1 MKTKLLVFLL
11 IFTVKCFSQTKMIE
25 RIDWKGTK
33 KMNQNFM
40 TDFIQSKVGAQIDSL
55 KLVND
60 VDALTRLNGISKV
73 TFEVNPSAL
82 GNCNVTYTV
91 VEDFSIIPNLAL
103 WTTVVTTAYRIGLYD
118 YNFLGRNNTIG
129 GFYQF
134 NGVSSFGLNYSAPFL
149 FNTKLG
155 LEASFQKL
163 GSIEPIFFE
172 GTSAQYQYFN
182 TAAEL
187 LGVYRLNYRNSIKLG
202 LSVFNEDYKYRN
214 GATSPKVTQVLN
226 VNKYLFKSNYLFN
239 NLKYDYYLVEG
250 FRNDT
255 YFQVVKTE
263 DMFEDNFII
272 GWNDFSYFKRVGANG
287 NWANRMRLGLAT
299 NDETPFAP
307 FAVDN
312 NINIRGV
319 GNIIDRGTGTIVL
332 NTEFRKTLYEKKWF
346 VLQGNT
352 FVDAGT
358 WRQPGENWSD
368 FLNEKNVRVYSG
380 LGLRFI
386 HKTIFNATFRI
397 DYGFGLTQNSN
408 NGLVFGIGQYF

>member
-1 MKTKLLVFLL
+1 MNTNLFAFLL
-11 IFTVKCFSQTKMIE
+11 IFSMNCFSQTKIIE
-25 RIDWKGTK
+25 SIEWEGTK
-33 KMNQNFM
+33 KMNKNFM
-40 TDFIQSKVGAQIDSL
+40 TDFIQSKVGVNLDSL

-73 TFEVNPSAL
+73 TFDVSTSIQ
-82 GNCNVTYTV
+82 GNYNVIYTI
-91 VEDFSIIPNLAL
+91 VEDFSIIPNVAL

-149 FNTKLG
+149 FNTKFG
-155 LEASFQKL
+155 LEASVQKL

-187 LGVYRLNYRNSIKLG
+187 LGVYRLNYKNAVKLG
-202 LSVFNEDYKYRN
+202 LSVFNEDYQYRN
-214 GATSPKVTQVLN
+214 GATSPDVTQTLN

-239 NLKYDYYLVEG
+239 NLKYDYYLVSG
-250 FRNDT
+250 FRNDS

-263 DMFEDNFII
+263 GEAQNNFII
-272 GWNDFSYFKRVGANG
+272 GWNDLSYFKRIGKTG
-287 NWANRMRLGLAT
+287 NWASRLRLGLSS
-299 NDETPFAP
+299 NDESPFSP

-312 NINIRGV
+312 NLNIRGV
-319 GNIIDRGTGTIVL
+319 GNIIDRGTGTIVF
-332 NTEFRKTLYEKKWF
+332 NTEYRTTLFEKKWF
-346 VLQGNT
+346 VLQGNA
-352 FVDAGT
+352 FVDSGS
-358 WRQPGENWSD
+358 WRNPGGSFDD
-368 FLNEKNVRVYSG
+368 FADADNIRVYSG

-397 DYGFGLTQNSN
+397 DYGYGITK
-408 NGLVFGIGQYF
+408 NGNQGFVFGIGQYF

>member
-1 MKTKLLVFLL
+1 MRTILFAFLL
-11 IFTVKCFSQTKMIE
+11 IFSMNCFSQSKIIE
-25 RIDWKGTK
+25 SIDWKGTK
-33 KMNQNFM
+33 KMNKNFM
-40 TDFIQSKVGAQIDSL
+40 TDFIQSKVGDNLDSL
-55 KLVND
+55 KLAND

-73 TFEVNPSAL
+73 TFEVNSSTL
-82 GNCNVTYTV
+82 GNYNLIYTI
-91 VEDFSIIPNLAL
+91 VEDFSIIPNVAL
-103 WTTVVTTAYRIGLYD
+103 WTTIVTTAYRIGLYD

-149 FNTKLG
+149 FNTKFG
-155 LEASFQKL
+155 LEASVQKL
-163 GSIEPIFFE
+163 GSIEPIFFG

-187 LGVYRLNYRNSIKLG
+187 LGVYRLNYRNSFKLG
-202 LSVFNEDYKYRN
+202 LSVFNEDYQYRN
-214 GATSPKVTQVLN
+214 GATNPNVPLTLN
-226 VNKYLFKSNYLFN
+226 VNKYLFKSNYLYN
-239 NLKYDYYLVEG
+239 NLKYDYYLVSG

-255 YFQVVKTE
+255 YFQMVKTE
-263 DMFEDNFII
+263 NELQNNFII
-272 GWNDFSYFKRVGANG
+272 GWNDLSYFKRVGANG
-287 NWANRMRLGLAT
+287 NWANRLRLGFAT

-319 GNIIDRGTGTIVL
+319 GNIIDRGTGTITF

-358 WRQPGENWSD
+358 WRLPRED
-368 FLNEKNVRVYSG
+368 FSSFTDKKNIRVYSG

-397 DYGFGLTQNSN
+397 DYGFALTE
-408 NGLVFGIGQYF
+408 NGNRGFVFGIGQYF